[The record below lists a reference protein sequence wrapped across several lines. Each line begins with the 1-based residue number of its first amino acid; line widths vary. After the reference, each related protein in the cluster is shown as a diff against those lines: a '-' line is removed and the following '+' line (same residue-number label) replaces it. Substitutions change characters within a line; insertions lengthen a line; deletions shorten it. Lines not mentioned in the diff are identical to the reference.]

1 MKLIRSIATVGF
13 YTLCSRIFGFIRTTL
28 MAGFLGAGAIADAAN
43 LALKIPSLFR
53 RIFAEGAMNAAF
65 VPTFSKYLASDGPE
79 AARSYAEEILSLLVL
94 SLAVFVGFCEVFMDV
109 LVPLFLP
116 GFTKDPERLSYVIE
130 FTRITFPFILLISLT
145 ALYSGVLNSLE
156 KFAAVASSPMMGNIA
171 IIVTAF
177 ALLNLVPTPGH
188 AFSYGVIACGLV
200 QWFWVLVPAH
210 QEGQGLRLRWPKLS
224 PRVKHFFAL
233 MGPAAAGSG
242 VVQINIFLDMLI
254 ASYLPR
260 GGISFL
266 NYAERLNQLPLSM
279 LGTAV
284 GTALLPLLSKQLR
297 QRQTQEAMES
307 QNLALEYSILFTTPA
322 VLGLMILGGPIVKVL
337 YEHGKFSA
345 HDTVETAKTLMALAS
360 GLPAYILIKIFST
373 SFFAKEDTK
382 TPVLVALASVALNVG
397 LNLLL
402 LKPLAHVGLG
412 LATSLAAWMNA
423 FLLAYLLRRRGLFDL
438 NSRIKRF
445 FPKAAMSTL
454 LTGGV
459 FWGIS
464 PFLKELVTGGKGVQI
479 LSLSVVVLGGIGLF
493 ILFSLLTKALDLE
506 DFRLQ
511 MGRKSKL
518 KKEIKS

>member
-1 MKLIRSIATVGF
+1 MKLIRSIATVGV
-13 YTLCSRIFGFIRTTL
+13 YTLGSRIFGFIRTTL
-28 MAGFLGAGAIADAAN
+28 MASFLGAGAIADAAA
-43 LALKIPSLFR
+43 LALKFPSLFR

-65 VPTFSKYLASDGPE
+65 VPTFSKYLTADGPE
-79 AARSYAEEILSLLVL
+79 SARSYAEEILSLLIL
-94 SLAVFVGFCEVFMDV
+94 SLALLVLGCELFMDK

-116 GFTKDPERLSYVIE
+116 GFTKDPERLYYVID

-171 IIVTAF
+171 IIVVAF
-177 ALLNLVPTPGH
+177 ALLNITPTAGH
-188 AFSYGVIACGLV
+188 AFSYGVIACGIV
-200 QWFWVLVPAH
+200 QWLWVLVPSH
-210 QEGQGLRLRWPKLS
+210 REGMILRLRRPKLS
-224 PRVKHFFAL
+224 PRVKHFFVL

-297 QRQTQEAMES
+297 KNQVKDAMDS

-322 VLGLMILGGPIVKVL
+322 LLGLTILGDPIVKVL

-345 HDTVETAKTLMALAS
+345 HDTLETAKTLMALAS

-373 SFFAKEDTK
+373 SFFAQEDTK
-382 TPVLVALASVALNVG
+382 TPVLVALASVVLNVV
-397 LNLLL
+397 LNLLFI
-402 LKPLAHVGLG
+402 KPLAHVGLG

-423 FLLAYLLRRRGLFDL
+423 FLLAYLLQRRGLFKL
-438 NSRIKRF
+438 NDRVKSF
-445 FPKAAMSTL
+445 FPKALVSTV
-454 LTGGV
+454 LTGV
-459 FWGIS
+459 AFWGMKS
-464 PFLKELVTGGKGVQI
+464 FLQDFVAMGKIVQI
-479 LSLSVVVLGGIGLF
+479 ISLTIAIFGGIGLF
-493 ILFSLLTKALDLE
+493 VIFSLLTKALDLE
-506 DFRLQ
+506 DFRFQ
-511 MGRKSKL
+511 MGRKK
-518 KKEIKS
+518 I